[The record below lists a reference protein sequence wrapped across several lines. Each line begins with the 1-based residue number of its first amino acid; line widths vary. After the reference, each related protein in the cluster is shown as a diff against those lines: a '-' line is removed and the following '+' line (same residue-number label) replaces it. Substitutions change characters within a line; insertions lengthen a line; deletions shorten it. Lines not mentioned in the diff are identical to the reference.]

1 MTAAATYNQ
10 ISPSNP
16 IRASTN
22 KLQSGSLLNVDFEYF
37 DPNPTIDFHGLKA
50 LLRQLFDA
58 DNQLFDLS
66 ELADMI
72 LAQPMLGSTIKCEGM
87 ESDPY
92 AFLSVLNLRTHAAKP
107 VIQALTTYLA
117 AAGTAEI
124 RGTLADEKA
133 QVGLLLT
140 ERFINMP
147 HQVVPPMYAMLQEEI
162 AWANEEK
169 EPYEFTHY
177 LVVSKTYT
185 EVASKL
191 DEEDDRPQ
199 KKTKKVAAAAEDFY
213 FHPEDEVLKKVAVAS
228 CGFDYQKQGEEGAS
242 DSKRAFQELGVKPRG
257 LMMLVEA
264 GKFGEAVKAVKE
276 YVGAEAEGVPVT
288 V

>member
-1 MTAAATYNQ
+1 M
-10 ISPSNP
+10 
-16 IRASTN
+16 
-22 KLQSGSLLNVDFEYF
+22 DFEYF
-37 DPNPTIDFHGLKA
+37 DPNPSVDFHGLKL

-72 LAQPMLGSTIKCEGM
+72 LAQPTLGSTIKCDGM
-87 ESDPY
+87 DSDPY
-92 AFLSVLNLRTHAAKP
+92 AFLSVLNLRTHAAKG
-107 VIQALTTYLA
+107 VIRTLTKYLA
-117 AAGTAEI
+117 AKTAFEA
-124 RGTLADEKA
+124 RLHNVLGNDDA

-147 HQVVPPMYAMLQEEI
+147 HQVVPPMYSMLMEEI
-162 AWANEEK
+162 TWANEEK

-177 LVVSKTYT
+177 LILSRTYT

-199 KKTKKVAAAAEDFY
+199 KKKKAAAAKAEDFY
-213 FHPEDEVLKKVAVAS
+213 FHPEDEVLKKYAVAS
-228 CGFDYQKQGEEGAS
+228 CGFDYEMQGEEGSS
-242 DSKRAFQELGVKPRG
+242 DSRRAFQELGVKPRS
-257 LMMLVEA
+257 LMILIEA
-264 GKFGEAVKAVKE
+264 SRFGEAVKAVGE
-276 YVGAEAEGVPVT
+276 YLSAEAEGVPVT

>member
-1 MTAAATYNQ
+1 M
-10 ISPSNP
+10 
-16 IRASTN
+16 
-22 KLQSGSLLNVDFEYF
+22 DFEYF
-37 DPNPTIDFHGLKA
+37 DPNPSIDFHGLKA

-72 LAQPMLGSTIKCEGM
+72 LAQPMLGSTIKCEGL

-92 AFLSVLNLRTHAAKP
+92 AFLSVLNLQAHGAKG
-107 VIQALTTYLA
+107 VVKALEKYLISKTESA
-117 AAGTAEI
+117 PELREVLA
-124 RGTLADEKA
+124 RGGGGEGSGSGDV

-147 HQVVPPMYAMLQEEI
+147 HQVMPPMYSMLLEEI
-162 AWANEEK
+162 TWANEEK
-169 EPYEFTHY
+169 EPYQFTHY
-177 LVVSKTYT
+177 LVLSKTYT

-191 DEEDDRPQ
+191 DEQEDRPQ
-199 KKTKKVAAAAEDFY
+199 KKKKAAAGGKAEEFY
-213 FHPEDEVLKKVAVAS
+213 FHPEDEVLKKFAVAS
-228 CGFDYQKQGEEGAS
+228 CAFDYEKQGDEGTS

-264 GKFGEAVKAVKE
+264 SRFAVAVKAVGE
-276 YVGAEAEGVPVT
+276 YLGAESGGAPVA